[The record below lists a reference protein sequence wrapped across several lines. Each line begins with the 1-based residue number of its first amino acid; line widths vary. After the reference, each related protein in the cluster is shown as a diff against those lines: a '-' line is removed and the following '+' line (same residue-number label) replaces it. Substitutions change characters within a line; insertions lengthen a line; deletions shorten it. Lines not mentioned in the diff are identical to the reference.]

1 MNIKKCCKC
10 QKTTDQVQFSK
21 KQLDKAA
28 HVRRC
33 CLCVND
39 NKELVNAVGQ
49 QPQVA
54 YKATEHTAL
63 VTNFDLVEEF
73 RRLRAENQKYIVENA
88 DLKSKLQLQKD
99 EIHSLYKTTIRN
111 YELEMDSL
119 RKENALLREENRQL
133 KARVQLLETQ
143 IDYLMKSHVR
153 ECKIALREL
162 LNKAERI
169 PASQIETWPIEAKG
183 LLTVRQSATRKDG
196 DSAAHNVNIERIAGA
211 VIAIPEAERKKKYES
226 LFLCVFDKSVGS
238 VLEDFD
244 LF

>member
-1 MNIKKCCKC
+1 MCK
-10 QKTTDQVQFSK
+10 KTTTK
-21 KQLDKAA
+21 
-28 HVRRC
+28 
-33 CLCVND
+33 
-39 NKELVNAVGQ
+39 
-49 QPQVA
+49 
-54 YKATEHTAL
+54 HTAL
-63 VTNFDLVEEF
+63 VTSFDLVEEI

-99 EIHSLYKTTIRN
+99 EIHSLYKT
-111 YELEMDSL
+111 MDSL
-119 RKENALLREENRQL
+119 RKKNASLWEENRQL
-133 KARVQLLETQ
+133 KARVKSLEEQNALQQTQ

-162 LNKAERI
+162 LNKAEWI

-196 DSAAHNVNIERIAGA
+196 DSAAHNVNIEGIAGA

-226 LFLCVFDKSVGS
+226 LFFCVFEKSVGS

>member
-1 MNIKKCCKC
+1 M
-10 QKTTDQVQFSK
+10 
-21 KQLDKAA
+21 
-28 HVRRC
+28 
-33 CLCVND
+33 
-39 NKELVNAVGQ
+39 
-49 QPQVA
+49 
-54 YKATEHTAL
+54 
-63 VTNFDLVEEF
+63 TNFDLVEEI

-111 YELEMDSL
+111 YELQMDSL
-119 RKENALLREENRQL
+119 HKENALLREENRQL